1 MECLFLTAPHTIFF
15 KSVEVERQLSSKKTA
30 DTGQLSVSRSI
41 VVMARGSQGWRKS
54 TFWSQSLTNG
64 ICTNTSINWDSK
76 ILTVAYRSSVE
87 LFLETIPYYIHQVW
101 KEKPKDLLLGYYSG
115 CHSRIVSSSGD
126 VSVNWKAR
134 KVWITKNL
142 MRHLNYWSQ
151 NSLSVW
157 CCKCSLSTEYT
168 RLQVQTPAQRKT
180 NKNSITFTISFK
192 TLANSNSGILDK
204 VKFS

>member
-101 KEKPKDLLLGYYSG
+101 KEKPKDLLQGYNPGCTSQQTREQVWRCVSG
-115 CHSRIVSSSGD
+115 WECKGGLD
-126 VSVNWKAR
+126 NKKLR
-134 KVWITKNL
+134 KVFNL
-142 MRHLNYWSQ
+142 VKPKIFICEKKSKPMIE
-151 NSLSVW
+151 
-157 CCKCSLSTEYT
+157 K
-168 RLQVQTPAQRKT
+168 PAIQQQED
-180 NKNSITFTISFK
+180 F
-192 TLANSNSGILDK
+192 
-204 VKFS
+204 FS